1 MEPMSYIIW
10 IDENLNNKIHNIYL
24 EELELLDLL
33 SFRIFTKI
41 DEAINYMKYIL
52 FKETKV
58 IIIDRLYSEFVT
70 KFKSNIRDI
79 DVAPKII
86 IFTKNKESFIKSN
99 EEFQNNNNLFYK
111 FGGIATT
118 FDEIRQFLKIEI
130 KRSLKS
136 NIISENPRKQDPQL
150 TFEYV
155 DNIEKLG
162 LPLFFKSLLV
172 ENLIT
177 KMKQYT
183 NSLYNIYSK
192 DNEEVQLLL
201 GSIKS
206 MKNIPI
212 EILSK
217 YYTRFYTAESNF
229 YKDINTALRLYK
241 KEKYNLFTKTL
252 YQGIKLQSLP
262 LSYDKQLYRGSIIA
276 EEEVKKINFFLNKK
290 INNLPGAIV
299 FSKAFLSFSK
309 DRKKAEKFLK
319 KENKNKNVSKVL
331 YILEN
336 NGNID
341 YNLSTHSDIENIS
354 FFPDEREVLFFPFSS
369 FEVQEEVKDINKGRG
384 EKKYE
389 IKLLYL
395 GKYSKAFEE
404 NKNIINKENK
414 IPDSEF
420 KKQLCESGLIEP
432 EKIKNLTIKE
442 LYKEY
447 KKYEKEIE
455 ENKIKK
461 NIIIGEFNISLNDI
475 NKDIQIINSFENH
488 KKKRTL
494 QNKKDDYKYNNEKE
508 IKEDIE
514 IKINGKKIKF
524 SYFYKFNKEGE
535 YRIEYVFK
543 KNKSKIN
550 YMFYNCKSLLNLN
563 LSSFSTQNII
573 DMSYMFYNCNS
584 LTNLNLSNFNTQNVT
599 NMSSMFYNCNSLT
612 NLNLSNFNTQNVT
625 NMSSMFYN
633 CNSLTDLNLSNFNTQ
648 NVTNM
653 SSMFYNCKS
662 LTNLNLSNFNTQNV
676 VNMSSMFFDCNSL
689 KISNIIT
696 KDKKILNNLENN

>member
-1 MEPMSYIIW
+1 MSVLMEPMSYIIW

-86 IFTKNKESFIKSN
+86 IFSKNKESFIKSN

-241 KEKYNLFTKTL
+241 KEKYNLFIKTL

-563 LSSFSTQNII
+563 LSSSSTQNIT
-573 DMSYMFYNCNS
+573 DMSY
-584 LTNLNLSNFNTQNVT
+584 
-599 NMSSMFYNCNSLT
+599 MFYNCNSLT

>member
-1 MEPMSYIIW
+1 MSVLMEPMSYIIW
-10 IDENLNNKIHNIYL
+10 IDESLNNKIHNIYL

-217 YYTRFYTAESNF
+217 YYTRFYTAESN
-229 YKDINTALRLYK
+229 LYK
-241 KEKYNLFTKTL
+241 
-252 YQGIKLQSLP
+252 
-262 LSYDKQLYRGSIIA
+262 
-276 EEEVKKINFFLNKK
+276 
-290 INNLPGAIV
+290 AI
-299 FSKAFLSFSK
+299 
-309 DRKKAEKFLK
+309 
-319 KENKNKNVSKVL
+319 
-331 YILEN
+331 
-336 NGNID
+336 
-341 YNLSTHSDIENIS
+341 
-354 FFPDEREVLFFPFSS
+354 
-369 FEVQEEVKDINKGRG
+369 
-384 EKKYE
+384 
-389 IKLLYL
+389 
-395 GKYSKAFEE
+395 
-404 NKNIINKENK
+404 
-414 IPDSEF
+414 
-420 KKQLCESGLIEP
+420 IEP
-432 EKIKNLTIKE
+432 L
-442 LYKEY
+442 
-447 KKYEKEIE
+447 
-455 ENKIKK
+455 
-461 NIIIGEFNISLNDI
+461 
-475 NKDIQIINSFENH
+475 
-488 KKKRTL
+488 
-494 QNKKDDYKYNNEKE
+494 
-508 IKEDIE
+508 
-514 IKINGKKIKF
+514 
-524 SYFYKFNKEGE
+524 
-535 YRIEYVFK
+535 
-543 KNKSKIN
+543 
-550 YMFYNCKSLLNLN
+550 YNC
-563 LSSFSTQNII
+563 LS
-573 DMSYMFYNCNS
+573 
-584 LTNLNLSNFNTQNVT
+584 
-599 NMSSMFYNCNSLT
+599 
-612 NLNLSNFNTQNVT
+612 
-625 NMSSMFYN
+625 
-633 CNSLTDLNLSNFNTQ
+633 
-648 NVTNM
+648 
-653 SSMFYNCKS
+653 
-662 LTNLNLSNFNTQNV
+662 
-676 VNMSSMFFDCNSL
+676 
-689 KISNIIT
+689 
-696 KDKKILNNLENN
+696 